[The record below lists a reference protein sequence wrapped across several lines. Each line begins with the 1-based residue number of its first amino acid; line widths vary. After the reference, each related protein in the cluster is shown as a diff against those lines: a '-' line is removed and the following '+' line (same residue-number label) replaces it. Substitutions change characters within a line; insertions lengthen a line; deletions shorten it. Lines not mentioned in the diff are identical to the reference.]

1 MQCNP
6 CVVDDGWYNNL
17 LLELDSPSQY
27 HLLSST
33 LAKTIVFLL
42 KELSPMFSELLN
54 DNFK

>member
-6 CVVDDGWYNNL
+6 CIVDDGWYNNL